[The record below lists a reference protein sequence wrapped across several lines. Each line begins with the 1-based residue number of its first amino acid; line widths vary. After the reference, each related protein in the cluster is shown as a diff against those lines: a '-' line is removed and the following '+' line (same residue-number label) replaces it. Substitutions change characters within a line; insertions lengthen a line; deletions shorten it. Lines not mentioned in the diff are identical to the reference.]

1 MLVKIGVAHAHVAT
15 VAALILCI
23 HATAVLAAK
32 FATAAADFA
41 SIYVMEACSAVIAE
55 MLVVFIIHH
64 AKPLAAIGI
73 TLAAVKAD
81 LANFALIYCAK
92 RSSAIKADMVVPIGA
107 FNTVLTALA
116 ALALRLC
123 LTAFLAGATLVAEFK
138 AVIVNASLAFLARQ
152 AALLA
157 VLGAIF
163 LACAVCVIAVAAL
176 RAMHT
181 AFKLLTALA
190 TAAIIT

>member
-1 MLVKIGVAHAHVAT
+1 MLVKVGVAHARVTT
-15 VAALILCI
+15 VAALVLGI
-23 HATAVLAAK
+23 HTAAVLAAK
-32 FATAAADFA
+32 LAAAIADFA
-41 SIYVMEACSAVIAE
+41 NIYVMEARSAVIAE
-55 MLVVFIIHH
+55 MLVIFIIHH

-81 LANFALIYCAK
+81 LAYVALLDCTK
-92 RSSAIKADMVVPIGA
+92 RSSAVKADMVVPIGA
-107 FNTVLTALA
+107 FNAVLTALA
-116 ALALRLC
+116 SLALCLRLA
-123 LTAFLAGATLVAEFK
+123 AFLAGATLVAEFK

-176 RAMHT
+176 GTMHT